1 MLLRVLHPPLV
12 RPYVRVVARASLLHP
27 HVTAAANVSTNLSA
41 LSSKFDPRLVI
52 LSVIIAMCAAYAA
65 LDLAGRTSAYAG
77 RARLAWISGGA
88 LAMGLGI
95 CSMHYIGMLVHSLP
109 VRVLYDL
116 PTVLLSLL
124 AAVLASAVALW
135 LVSRPTLRAGPVA
148 AESLV
153 MGAGISGMH
162 YIGMA
167 AMRMPAMCHYQPWIV
182 AASILI
188 AIVVSIVALLLT
200 FRLRGTSSE
209 FSGIKIASA
218 MVMGLAVASMHY
230 TGMAAVSYFPSPQM
244 EDISHAVEVSSL
256 GAVAIS
262 IVTVFVLGI
271 AAITAVLDRK
281 LSAQAQH
288 LAASQ
293 ERYRLLFERSRSPV
307 YRSTLHGAIID
318 CNDSCARTLGYE
330 SHDALRAV
338 SARIEFLDPADREIY
353 ISELSRSRQVTDFEV
368 RLRCQDGRTIWALE
382 NANLVRDSDSQSEVI
397 EGSFLD
403 ISVRKAMELELTKT
417 KELAEAASAAKGEF
431 LAAMS
436 HEIRTP
442 MNGVIGM
449 ADLLLETELSAE
461 QKEFAQTLRHSAHAL
476 LAIINDIL
484 DFSKIEAGKM
494 TVEPISFGLA
504 TTVDEIAELLHA
516 KTREKGLDF
525 IVRYDPALSKRF
537 IADPG
542 RIRQI
547 LMNLLGNAIKFTAK
561 GHIYLNIEADAD
573 AANEAA
579 IESSET
585 PPTLVRFSVE
595 DSGIGI
601 PEDKLGSVFEKF
613 TQADASTT
621 RHFGGTGLGL
631 SICVR
636 LVELM
641 GGKMGVTSTVGKGS
655 TFWFNLP
662 LLVDHS
668 VVNEPMLQV
677 ELSTL
682 RFLHVDDNPT
692 NRFVLRERLN
702 HWHLPNSEGSS
713 AQEGLDLL
721 RSAAAENDPFH
732 FAILDHEMP
741 GSDGETLARTIKA
754 DPQLKDTLL
763 IMLSSRGQRGDAK
776 RMSEAGF
783 AAYLTKPLRQ
793 SLLLDALRTVW
804 ANSRNSSLP
813 VPW

>member
-1 MLLRVLHPPLV
+1 M
-12 RPYVRVVARASLLHP
+12 
-27 HVTAAANVSTNLSA
+27 
-41 LSSKFDPRLVI
+41 
-52 LSVIIAMCAAYAA
+52 
-65 LDLAGRTSAYAG
+65 
-77 RARLAWISGGA
+77 
-88 LAMGLGI
+88 
-95 CSMHYIGMLVHSLP
+95 
-109 VRVLYDL
+109 
-116 PTVLLSLL
+116 
-124 AAVLASAVALW
+124 
-135 LVSRPTLRAGPVA
+135 
-148 AESLV
+148 
-153 MGAGISGMH
+153 
-162 YIGMA
+162 
-167 AMRMPAMCHYQPWIV
+167 
-182 AASILI
+182 
-188 AIVVSIVALLLT
+188 
-200 FRLRGTSSE
+200 
-209 FSGIKIASA
+209 
-218 MVMGLAVASMHY
+218 
-230 TGMAAVSYFPSPQM
+230 
-244 EDISHAVEVSSL
+244 
-256 GAVAIS
+256 
-262 IVTVFVLGI
+262 
-271 AAITAVLDRK
+271 
-281 LSAQAQH
+281 
-288 LAASQ
+288 
-293 ERYRLLFERSRSPV
+293 
-307 YRSTLHGAIID
+307 HGAIID

-330 SHDALRAV
+330 SHDALLAV
-338 SARIEFLDPADREIY
+338 SARIEFVDPADREIY

-382 NANLVRDSDSQSEVI
+382 NANLVRESDSQSEVI

-417 KELAEAASAAKGEF
+417 KELAEAASTAKGEF

-449 ADLLLETELSAE
+449 ADLLLETELNAE

-494 TVEPISFGLA
+494 TVEPISFSLA
-504 TTVDEIAELLHA
+504 TPVDEIAELLHA

-547 LMNLLGNAIKFTAK
+547 LMNLLGNAIKFAAK

-573 AANEAA
+573 PVKEAA

-668 VVNEPMLQV
+668 VVNEPMLQI

-702 HWHLPNSEGSS
+702 HWHLRNSEGCS

-721 RSAAAENDPFH
+721 RSAAAGNDPFH

-783 AAYLTKPLRQ
+783 ATYLTKPLRQ

-804 ANSRNSSLP
+804 ANSRNPSLP
-813 VPW
+813 VPLVTRHSLAEAAAPAQHIVPSVPGAAGPYILIVEDNAVNQMVATRMLQRLGCRVAIAADGKIATEMVQAVAYDLIFMDCQMPVMDGYQATSEIRRMETPGNRRAIVAMTANAMQSDRERCLQSGMDDYISKPINKPEVVAILKRHLPAATQIQQEPVAVSPVLNNNPPRLNTTK